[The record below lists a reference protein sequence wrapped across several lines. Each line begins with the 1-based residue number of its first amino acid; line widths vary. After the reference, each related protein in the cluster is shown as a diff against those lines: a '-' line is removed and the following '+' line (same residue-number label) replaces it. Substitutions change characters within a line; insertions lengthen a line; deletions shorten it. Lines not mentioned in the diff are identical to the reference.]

1 MKQTLPLALAFLL
14 SLAGPPRSSPG
25 GDQTRTPPRPDV
37 PQASASKPTFP
48 TAVDLVTV
56 DVVVVDKKGKPVTG
70 LAKDDFVV
78 TEKGIPQSVASFEA
92 VVIHEA
98 PATGR
103 PAVRRMPFS
112 TNVAPQSPR
121 TRTFLVV
128 FDDIHLS
135 PMQAQ
140 RAKGAVAEF
149 LRSGVAEGDRVTLIA
164 TGGGAWWNERMP
176 EGRDQLLAILKRLD
190 GRYVPDASPDR
201 LTEYEAM
208 RIEEYQDQQIAD
220 KVQRRFDNYGAVNS
234 QKDPRGVKPPDADQ
248 GAGVGIMPMLIRSRA
263 QEVHNLSTS
272 RNKVTLG
279 VMTRA
284 IEGLAGTKGRKS
296 MILVS
301 QGFIYDVQLDEMKKV
316 VEASTRA
323 NVPIYFIDTR
333 GLQALPE
340 AFTAAFGRPLEAQDT
355 VAVLA
360 DITLDADGSAAL
372 ALDTGGFV
380 VSNSNDL
387 VGGINRVSNESNAY
401 YLLGYN
407 PSDLRRDG
415 KFRKIEVKLKEPHGK
430 GLAVRARRGYY
441 VPGVPGAGA
450 VVSHDA
456 TPNARSTTI
465 PGMVRV
471 LDSPFEEVD
480 VPLRVSSFVFDEVML
495 DQTSVNVAA
504 EIDVRNLGFE
514 EQEGRFKDSIALI
527 IEAQHRETGEYYRHD
542 QTIEMS
548 LLPETRERLRQ
559 TWYLVS
565 REFSLPPGGYQARV
579 VVRDMR
585 SGRLGSATHEF
596 EVPAAGTLRV
606 STPILS
612 DAVEPGEN
620 GARRPVLRVQRS
632 FARNAVL
639 YCQFSVYG
647 AARGENASLMPQVT
661 AGYEIRR
668 GDGTEFRR
676 GAQSR
681 INPTSVGA
689 LLRLNGIPLTG
700 APPGDYELVLTVRDE
715 LVGKAVEVREPFTVE
730 AG

>member
-1 MKQTLPLALAFLL
+1 MKQRLPFALAVLVT
-14 SLAGPPRSSPG
+14 LAGPPRSSPG
-25 GDQTRTPPRPDV
+25 ADQKPTPPGPAV
-37 PQASASKPTFP
+37 PQAAASQPTFP
-48 TAVDLVTV
+48 TAVELVTV
-56 DVVVVDKKGKPVTG
+56 DVVVVDKKGKPMPG
-70 LAKDDFVV
+70 LRKDDFVITDKGTPQTV
-78 TEKGIPQSVASFEA
+78 TSFEA
-92 VVIHEA
+92 VVIPEV
-98 PATGR
+98 PATA
-103 PAVRRMPFS
+103 PQPVRRLPFS
-112 TNVAPQSPR
+112 TNLVPQNRR

-190 GRYVPDASPDR
+190 GRYVPDSSPDR

-208 RIEEYQDQQIAD
+208 RIEEYQDQQIAA

-234 QKDPRGVKPPDADQ
+234 QKDPRGVKPPDANQ
-248 GAGVGIMPMLIRSRA
+248 GAAVGIMPEIIRSRA

-272 RNKVTLG
+272 RNKITLG

-284 IEGLAGTKGRKS
+284 IEALADTKGRKS

-301 QGFIYDVQLDEMKKV
+301 QGFIYDIQLDEMKKV

-380 VSNSNDL
+380 VRNSNDL
-387 VGGINRVSNESNAY
+387 VSGINRVSNESKAY

-407 PSDLRRDG
+407 PSDLRPDG
-415 KFRKIEVKLKEPHGK
+415 KFRKIEVKLKEPHAK
-430 GLAVRARRGYY
+430 ALTVRARRGYY
-441 VPGVPGAGA
+441 APGGPGVAKPGA
-450 VVSHDA
+450 A
-456 TPNARSTTI
+456 TPAAHSTNI
-465 PGMVRV
+465 PEMVRV
-471 LDSPFEEVD
+471 LDSPFEEAD
-480 VPLRVSSFVFDEVML
+480 VPLRVSSFVFDEAML
-495 DQTSVNVAA
+495 NQMSVTVAT
-504 EIDVRNLGFE
+504 EIDVRNLGFDE
-514 EQEGRFKDSIALI
+514 EEGRFRGSLAFL
-527 IEAQHRETGEYYRHD
+527 IEAQHRETGEFYRYD

-548 LLPETRERLRQ
+548 LLPETRERLQR
-559 TWYLVS
+559 TWYPVS

-579 VVRDMR
+579 VVRDMS
-585 SGRLGSATHEF
+585 SGRVGSVTHEF
-596 EVPAAGTLRV
+596 EVPAAGSFRV
-606 STPILS
+606 STPVLS

-639 YCQFSVYG
+639 YCQFSAYG
-647 AARGENASLMPQVT
+647 AAREEKSSLMPQVT

-668 GDGTEFRR
+668 VDGSVFKR
-676 GAQSR
+676 GTPSR

-689 LLRLNGIPLTG
+689 LLRLNGISLTG
-700 APPGDYELVLTVRDE
+700 AAPGDYELVLTVRDE
-715 LVGKAVEVREPFTVE
+715 LAGKTIEVREPFTVE